1 MGHPFFDVPTPCAI
15 GHRGAAGELPE
26 NTLSSLE
33 RARARGAAILETD
46 LRLSADGVPVLFH
59 DADLDRTTDG
69 YGPLASQPYPAL
81 RRLDAAFHFRPPE
94 RGARGGPPPLRGR
107 GVRIPSFE
115 EALDTFGTARF
126 NVELKDPNPA
136 LTRAALG
143 CVARA
148 GCADRVLFTAEGTEH
163 MAALR
168 EAIAEAELD
177 VAIGACVGDVIAFL
191 GTVASGT
198 APPRVIRGARF
209 LGPMAL
215 QVPPRTPH
223 GPLVDA
229 AFVDHAHAHG
239 LTVHVWTIND
249 PEEMDTLLG
258 LGVDGIVSDF
268 PGRVVDAIARAAGPA

>member
-59 DADLDRTTDG
+59 DANLDRTTDG
-69 YGPLASQPYPAL
+69 QGPLASRPYAAL

-94 RGARGGPPPLRGR
+94 GEARRGPPPLRGR

-115 EALDTFGTARF
+115 EALATFANARF
-126 NVELKDPNPA
+126 NVELKDPDPA
-136 LTRAALG
+136 LTRAALA
-143 CVARA
+143 CVADA
-148 GCADRVLFTAEGTEH
+148 GCAHRVLLTAEGTEH
-163 MAALR
+163 MSALR
-168 EAIAEAELD
+168 EAVAEADLD
-177 VAIGACVGDVIAFL
+177 VAIGACIGDVIAFL
-191 GTVASGT
+191 GSVASGA
-198 APPRVIRGARF
+198 APPGVASGGRS

-239 LTVHVWTIND
+239 LVVHVWTIND
-249 PEEMDTLLG
+249 PAEMDTLLG

-268 PGRVVDAIARAAGPA
+268 PGRVIEAIGRATGTA